1 MTKNRELTVQ
11 DKKLLNLVQSDFP
24 LVEQPFE
31 ALGQKLGLSEEQA
44 LQQVRNLKEE
54 RIIRHIGA
62 IFDSRRL
69 GYLSVLIA
77 MHIAPDQLETQA
89 RAISRNS
96 WVSHSYAREHHY
108 NLWLTLS
115 LHPDQDLDEI
125 SESLQANP
133 GVGGMII
140 LPALRM
146 FKIDARFDM
155 IGDDIEPL
163 TENQGVKHIAEIKAD
178 RLSGLEIAIVQ
189 ELQKDL
195 SLTEKPFSAMSERLK
210 IDATELLRTAKD
222 FLTNGTMR
230 RYGAVLNHR
239 QAGFKANALGCWI
252 VPTHRVEEVGK
263 SMASFP
269 EVTHCYERQTYTD
282 WQYNLFTMIHG
293 HTREKCETIAR
304 DMSSG
309 MEIRDYVLLYSTRE
323 YKKERVQY
331 FA

>member
-1 MTKNRELTVQ
+1 MTKKRKLTVQ

-24 LVEQPFE
+24 LVEQPFKT
-31 ALGQKLGLSEEQA
+31 LGQRLGISEEQA

-69 GYLSVLIA
+69 GYLSVLMA
-77 MHIAPDQLETQA
+77 MQIAPEQLDTQA

-96 WVSHSYAREHHY
+96 WVSHSYAREHQY

-115 LHPDQDLDEI
+115 LHPDQDLAEVT
-125 SESLQANP
+125 ESLNANQ
-133 GVGGMII
+133 GVEGMII

-155 IGDDIEPL
+155 IGDDIEPMM
-163 TENQGVKHIAEIKAD
+163 ENQGVERIAEIKAEQ
-178 RLSGLEIAIVQ
+178 LSGLEIAIVQ
-189 ELQKDL
+189 ELQRDL
-195 SLTEKPFSAMSERLK
+195 SLTERPFAPISERLK
-210 IDATELLRTAKD
+210 IDVAELLRIARD
-222 FLTNGTMR
+222 FLMNGTMR

-239 QAGFKANALGCWI
+239 QAGFTANALGCWI
-252 VPTHRVEEVGK
+252 VPPPRIEEVGK
-263 SMASFP
+263 SMASFL

-282 WQYNLFTMIHG
+282 WPYNLFTMIHG
-293 HTREKCETIAR
+293 RTREECETIAGE
-304 DMSSG
+304 MSSRMG
-309 MEIRDYVLLYSTRE
+309 IVDYILLYSTRE